1 MIDTIA
7 AEWLKIR
14 TVRSTAY
21 LLLTVVLTLL
31 AGALIS
37 YLMTAEWDR
46 STAAIKAAFSSADSS
61 VMVTPFTQFCF
72 GVLGALVI
80 TSEYTHGAIRTALT
94 AQPRRKTVLLAKVVV
109 VGGSALV
116 VGQAVSFL
124 AYFTSA
130 LITGDRPAPIAVDPF
145 DVALPTV
152 LANGVSIGL
161 VALVGLGL
169 GLLFRSTAGA
179 LVTVCAL
186 MFVVPVVAMLLPAPW
201 DYRISA
207 VTVPYLAPQLAGII
221 PGAPLS
227 QVGAGLAMVAYL
239 VVALGAGAVAL
250 TRQDA

>member
-7 AEWLKIR
+7 EEWLKIR

-31 AGALIS
+31 GGALIS

-46 STAAIKAAFSSADSS
+46 STPEIKAAFSSADSS

-72 GVLGALVI
+72 GVLGVLAV
-80 TSEYTHGAIRTALT
+80 TSEYANGAIRTALT
-94 AQPRRKTVLLAKVVV
+94 AQPRRMTLMLAKVVV

-124 AYFTSA
+124 AYSSSA
-130 LITGDRPAPIAVDPF
+130 LITGGRPAPIGVEPL
-145 DVALPTV
+145 DVALPML
-152 LANGVSIGL
+152 LANGASIGL

-169 GLLFRSTAGA
+169 GLVFRSTAGA

-201 DYRISA
+201 DYRISG
-207 VTVPYLAPQLAGII
+207 VTLPYLAPQLAGIVD
-221 PGAPLS
+221 GAPLS
-227 QVGAGLAMVAYL
+227 QLGAGVAMVAYL
-239 VVALGAGAVAL
+239 VVALGVGAAVL
-250 TRQDA
+250 TRRDA